1 MKKGMRRT
9 PSSVMVLFLN
19 LGWKWEKLGSGGRF
33 CVSSHLHADDV
44 QHANP
49 WSVDWSSAHMS

>member
-19 LGWKWEKLGSGGRF
+19 LGWKWEKLGSGGMF
-33 CVSSHLHADDV
+33 CVSSHLQDGDNAKSAD
-44 QHANP
+44 
-49 WSVDWSSAHMS
+49 